1 MAPSEFK
8 ELKTLLQEL
17 VGKGYVRRSV
27 SPSGP
32 LVLFVKK
39 NDNTLRLGI
48 DYRLLNKVTIRNKY
62 PLPCINELFDQLMGA
77 IVVSKIDLRLG
88 YHQLQVVFLE
98 HIVSVDGVSVDS
110 QKVEA
115 IANWERPSSAIEIRS
130 FLVLAGYY
138 GRFIEDFS

>member
-27 SPSGP
+27 SPAGP

-88 YHQLQVVFLE
+88 YHQLQVRESIIPKTTFRMRYRHYEFLMLPFDLTNAPT
-98 HIVSVDGVSVDS
+98 I
-110 QKVEA
+110 
-115 IANWERPSSAIEIRS
+115 
-130 FLVLAGYY
+130 FY
-138 GRFIEDFS
+138 GRHELDFHQYLD